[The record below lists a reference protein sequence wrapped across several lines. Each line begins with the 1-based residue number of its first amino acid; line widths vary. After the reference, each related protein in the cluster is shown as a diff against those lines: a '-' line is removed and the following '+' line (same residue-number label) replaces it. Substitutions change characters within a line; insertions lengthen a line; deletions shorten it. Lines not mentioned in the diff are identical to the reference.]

1 MFEARP
7 AELFRLFEAHLAKCK
22 GMSRAERAAVVAELD
37 AARRAGMSAALRA
50 AEGERDQRLCDAAA
64 AQSGFPADAGA
75 SPIVTLEQV
84 AAQDLARGLTAGQS
98 AVLEAY
104 VAACARRAED
114 PRSPPTHIL
123 LHGPPGTGKSHLV
136 KAIAATLAMTTGS
149 AAPVVLAPT
158 GVAAVASGGLTAHF
172 FLGLAGKS
180 TNFEASLANFK
191 KNPRQQAR
199 LKGMCAGTSLF
210 MLDEGGFWTC
220 GLLLYA
226 SRAISIALG
235 CSQDVVFGNK
245 DVIMSADF
253 FQNPP
258 PGHGAHSVAE
268 AMILASLGSPGLA
281 SCAQHEREAA
291 VEVAAMLRTF
301 TRFEL
306 TEQVRAKTDVPHT
319 GNISAIRNTCVRHP
333 VTAQVMS
340 LYGSLSAHDMLDAA
354 WRRAQFVVTT
364 NSERVALLRVRLIQF
379 ARDTGQVV
387 LHWYNPVKLGPVS
400 VESSLLPKLAE
411 TMPSLHGYFVKG
423 ADAFLRTNYD
433 PLGGLANRSPCVMES
448 LTWQDPAYECVC
460 PRTRP
465 PELCWRFRALCT

>member
-1 MFEARP
+1 MPTSKEAAIQAQAAAEMAALRAVTNSDRRDKNVLALQAFVGNMCAVVEGLERGSTDGLPAAAASPDAAAHACAPAGRMFEDKP
-7 AELFRLFEAHLAKCK
+7 AELFRLFDAHLAKNK
-22 GMSRAERAAVVAELD
+22 GMSRAARAAAVAELD

-136 KAIAATLAMTTGS
+136 KAIAATLAVTAGS

-281 SCAQHEREAA
+281 SCAQHERDTALR
-291 VEVAAMLRTF
+291 MLTTF

-306 TEQVRAKTDVPHT
+306 TEQVRAKTDGGHT
-319 GNISAIRNTCVRHP
+319 GNISAIRNTSVRHP

-364 NSERVALLRVRLIQF
+364 NSERVALLRVRLIQL
-379 ARDTGQVV
+379 RGTLGRVSCTGTT
-387 LHWYNPVKLGPVS
+387 L
-400 VESSLLPKLAE
+400 
-411 TMPSLHGYFVKG
+411 
-423 ADAFLRTNYD
+423 
-433 PLGGLANRSPCVMES
+433 
-448 LTWQDPAYECVC
+448 
-460 PRTRP
+460 
-465 PELCWRFRALCT
+465 